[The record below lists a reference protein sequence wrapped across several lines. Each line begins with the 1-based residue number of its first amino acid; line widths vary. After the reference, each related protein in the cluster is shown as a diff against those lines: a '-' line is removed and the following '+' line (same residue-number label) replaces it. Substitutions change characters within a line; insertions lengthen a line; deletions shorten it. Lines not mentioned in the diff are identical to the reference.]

1 MKLKILSWNVRGV
14 NNSEKRKLIKN
25 FIRTQKADLVCV
37 QETKI
42 RNMSDVIARSIE
54 VGRFVDW
61 WVLEV
66 EGTAGGILLLWD
78 KRKLDFLDSE
88 IGSFSISCLFR
99 NVEDGFQWTFTR
111 VYGPIEG
118 NRRKLFWEELGSI
131 RGLWEGPWC
140 LRGEERGEGSHPL
153 WDVLLMW

>member
-1 MKLKILSWNVRGV
+1 M
-14 NNSEKRKLIKN
+14 
-25 FIRTQKADLVCV
+25 
-37 QETKI
+37 
-42 RNMSDVIARSIE
+42 
-54 VGRFVDW
+54 
-61 WVLEV
+61 

-78 KRKLDFLDSE
+78 KRKLDLLDSE

-99 NVEDGFQWTFTR
+99 NVEDGFQWTFTG

-140 LRGEERGEGSHPL
+140 LRGDFNVVLSPMERRKGGRLSSSMRCFAGVVNDLGLRDLPLQGGLTLGGEGVTADPCPI
-153 WDVLLMW
+153 WTNF